1 MSNPRSRE
9 VATALE
15 TRFPTL
21 LMKRWGEK
29 VAGFGHT
36 PVQAEGTLGA
46 RPFYFRYRHDNASLA
61 VWPTGTQ
68 IHSYAALPAGEALV
82 KVYRHD
88 ITGDP
93 YCGDLTAEQMIAT
106 LGTLLDEVT
115 SVFPAG
121 EDTLSSTTAT
131 LPARLTTAEEAR
143 AFTDPFDL
151 EPESF
156 RAVTHPDVVPADVAR
171 TVVVDCASTAEFTA
185 DAVGLV
191 AERLDLRFNRIT
203 LVNAT
208 MELTEAFTEQSV
220 ESAVRARHD
229 QFFAELLAAKP
240 NQVQPNTGTTA
251 D

>member
-68 IHSYAALPAGEALV
+68 VHSYAALPAGEALV
-82 KVYRHD
+82 KVHRHD

-93 YCGDLTAEQMIAT
+93 YSGDLTAEQMIET
-106 LGTLLDEVT
+106 LGSLLAEAAAVL
-115 SVFPAG
+115 PA
-121 EDTLSSTTAT
+121 DDDVLVSMAAT
-131 LPARLTTAEEAR
+131 LPARVTTPDEAR
-143 AFTDPFDL
+143 AFTDQFEL

-156 RAVTHPDVVPADVAR
+156 RAVTHPDVVPADAER
-171 TVVVDCASTAEFTA
+171 EIAVDCSSTAEFTA

-191 AERLDLRFNRIT
+191 AERLDLRFNVTT
-203 LVNAT
+203 LVNASA
-208 MELTEAFTEQSV
+208 ELTEAFSERSV
-220 ESAVRARHD
+220 ESAVRTRHD
-229 QFFAELLAAKP
+229 RLFAELLASTTG
-240 NQVQPNTGTTA
+240 QPQPGAESAA

>member
-1 MSNPRSRE
+1 M
-9 VATALE
+9 
-15 TRFPTL
+15 
-21 LMKRWGEK
+21 
-29 VAGFGHT
+29 
-36 PVQAEGTLGA
+36 
-46 RPFYFRYRHDNASLA
+46 
-61 VWPTGTQ
+61 
-68 IHSYAALPAGEALV
+68 
-82 KVYRHD
+82 
-88 ITGDP
+88 
-93 YCGDLTAEQMIAT
+93 
-106 LGTLLDEVT
+106 
-115 SVFPAG
+115 
-121 EDTLSSTTAT
+121 
-131 LPARLTTAEEAR
+131 
-143 AFTDPFDL
+143 
-151 EPESF
+151 
-156 RAVTHPDVVPADVAR
+156 VPADVAR

>member
-106 LGTLLDEVT
+106 LGTLLGAAAGAALGS
-115 SVFPAG
+115 SVDRG
-121 EDTLSSTTAT
+121 
-131 LPARLTTAEEAR
+131 
-143 AFTDPFDL
+143 
-151 EPESF
+151 
-156 RAVTHPDVVPADVAR
+156 
-171 TVVVDCASTAEFTA
+171 
-185 DAVGLV
+185 
-191 AERLDLRFNRIT
+191 N
-203 LVNAT
+203 
-208 MELTEAFTEQSV
+208 
-220 ESAVRARHD
+220 VRCR
-229 QFFAELLAAKP
+229 
-240 NQVQPNTGTTA
+240 
-251 D
+251 